1 MKLHPKEFLAA
12 KLTDLH
18 TRYILYWALPV
29 NLCSYSYIF
38 NKVILMNLRES
49 NCLGTPFAL
58 AAVKVQN
65 TFKSKPLLLCP
76 HWLLHIQTLVSL

>member
-29 NLCSYSYIF
+29 NLCSIHIHSTKSY
-38 NKVILMNLRES
+38 
-49 NCLGTPFAL
+49 
-58 AAVKVQN
+58 
-65 TFKSKPLLLCP
+65 
-76 HWLLHIQTLVSL
+76 